1 MIEEWVTE
9 ISKLTVRLRIGTT
22 WQEMVG
28 DDNKIKKSG
37 VLLRK
42 GIRRLRRLEV
52 PLLVLLLLD
61 DAEDNTL
68 LLDRFLELEMVPIDG
83 TAMNTGEILRLFV
96 ESKES

>member
-1 MIEEWVTE
+1 MIQERVTE
-9 ISKLTVRLRIGTT
+9 ISRLTVRLRIGST

-42 GIRRLRRLEV
+42 GIQRLRRLEV

-61 DAEDNTL
+61 DSEDNTL
-68 LLDRFLELEMVPIDG
+68 LLDRFLELEMVSKDG
-83 TAMNTGEILRLFV
+83 AMMNSGDRLWCHGEDR
-96 ESKES
+96 EG